1 MAYEL
6 EYGFE
11 NGILNTDDLMLQFT
25 EKEIDLLF
33 KDFGLKLQSVVSDK
47 GKVDI
52 NGINRALTK
61 FIQEQIELNFA
72 REGRPRKWH
81 PISHAWYLKKR
92 GPTILTNTG
101 EMRRSLQRGKATLKF
116 VGNNLEFVYKFPFSG
131 NQYKY
136 TVPLTGAKGGSW
148 SRNPRRYMSK
158 KRMAS
163 RGIGRDIPM
172 SDFKVPPRP
181 WDYFEPRAIT
191 PFLNEIAQ
199 LVVQKVIVEQMEY
212 FLLKKGKFRSF

>member
-1 MAYEL
+1 VPYEQ

-11 NGILNTDDLMLQFT
+11 DGVLNTDDLMLQFSQQ
-25 EKEIDLLF
+25 EIDLLF
-33 KDFGLKLQSVVSDK
+33 KDFGLKLQSVTTD
-47 GKVDI
+47 GDKVDLK
-52 NGINRALTK
+52 GLSVALTK
-61 FIQEQIELNFA
+61 FIQEQIELNFK
-72 REGRPRKWH
+72 REGRPKKWH
-81 PISHAWYLKKR
+81 PISHAWYLKKI

-148 SRNPRRYMSK
+148 TRNPRAYMSK
-158 KRMAS
+158 KKMAS
-163 RGIGRDIPM
+163 RGIARDIPM
-172 SDFKVPPRP
+172 SDFRVPPRP
-181 WDYFEPRAIT
+181 WDYFDPKALT

-199 LVVQKVIVEQMEY
+199 LVVQKVIVKQMEY
-212 FLLKKGKFRSF
+212 FLLQKGRFKSF